1 MSRVFTE
8 QQNTYFTSFSN
19 REFMRPAMVNPL
31 PDRGQISLTHI
42 VLYQNDDEKLC
53 GDFLEL

>member
-1 MSRVFTE
+1 
-8 QQNTYFTSFSN
+8 
-19 REFMRPAMVNPL
+19 MVNPL

-42 VLYQNDDEKLC
+42 VLYQTDDEKLC